1 MSNLTNFTGL
11 TNQALQSALVPFLTE
26 HAPLLTESLLQGTAS
41 WRCEGLK
48 LVIRFRP
55 AGHWSRDLML
65 LDLALKR
72 EQTSAAKVFLDLLAE
87 AETLK
92 PLLSTTTS
100 SHRRG
105 GWAEAAAASVEPKV
119 EGLSLWIQTWFSTK
133 KGKTSEGLELTFT
146 AAEPDD
152 KEASE
157 EAEGA
162 PVWGT

>member
-1 MSNLTNFTGL
+1 MSNVANFTGL
-11 TNQALQSALVPFLTE
+11 VGGALQSALVEFLKE
-26 HAPLLTESLLQGTAS
+26 HAPLLTESLEQGTAS
-41 WRCEGLK
+41 WRCEGSK

-55 AGHWSRDLML
+55 AGHWSRDQML

-72 EQTSAAKVFLDLLAE
+72 EQTSAATEFLTLLAE

-92 PLLSTTTS
+92 PLLSATTS

-119 EGLSLWIQTWFSTK
+119 QGLSLWTQTWFSTK

-152 KEASE
+152 EAS
-157 EAEGA
+157 AEGDA
-162 PVWGT
+162 GGWST